1 MSSPIP
7 KEAPKKGTSLAS
19 LSDWLPPALVL
30 DMRQS
35 LRSPLNMVLAILGIL
50 LIYSTILSSPQS
62 GIEILLLSFLHCLLL
77 LAFIPFRAGMKIAR
91 DIRERGSNFLQLCP
105 LSAGRIIW
113 GQFLSCTVQMILLS
127 LPLIPL
133 YLISIAQ
140 LKANL
145 DAIDVDLSYY
155 LTHLPYGLS
164 VWLSV
169 ILAGGMLLTALMM
182 ALAILPLM
190 ARIFIQTGIII
201 LVVISYIGMVV
212 QFSYAHLRAGFEPLS
227 VDIAR
232 IMVDSLGLVVLAL
245 AFSGMLLILAS
256 RHYGSHVEASSGRL
270 RILAFATLAG
280 FLAWVKYFNSP
291 ILPETAAALLDGL
304 YFLPLLAIAMLDEL
318 QPDESH
324 SGITARR
331 RGFFGYL
338 TRRTTG
344 ANLIFILKMAGFST
358 AAAWFIIYLPDCS
371 QLAERVASPEF
382 LNELMRIATPL
393 LAFIYSCYAAL
404 ILTELVLPHSSRQR
418 LIAFG
423 ISTVLIY
430 IGCGLLNG
438 TTYAPFHCCLL
449 DISEMNADTITGTFL
464 WMLAC
469 CVGSFIVLSA
479 VQAMCSSRR

>member
-19 LSDWLPPALVL
+19 LSDWLPPALIL

-35 LRSPLNMVLAILGIL
+35 LRSPLNIALAILGIL
-50 LIYSTILSSPQS
+50 LIYSTCLSTGATSIDPLFIL
-62 GIEILLLSFLHCLLL
+62 FFNTLLL

-113 GQFLSCTVQMILLS
+113 GQFLSCTVQMIILT

-133 YLISIAQ
+133 YLIAISQ
-140 LKANL
+140 LQEPQKL
-145 DAIDVDLSYY
+145 IETDIHYY
-155 LTHLPYGLS
+155 LYHCPYGLYIC
-164 VWLSV
+164 LAT
-169 ILAGGMLLTALMM
+169 ILAGGMLMTALMM

-190 ARIFIQTGIII
+190 ARILIQTGIII
-201 LVVISYIGMVV
+201 TFITGCIGLFVAIA
-212 QFSYAHLRAGFEPLS
+212 YAHLRDPI
-227 VDIAR
+227 VIRPDIGNFTIDA
-232 IMVDSLGLVVLAL
+232 LGTIAMMLTLTC
-245 AFSGMLLILAS
+245 MLLLLAS
-256 RHYGSHVEASSGRL
+256 RHYSSHVEASSGRL
-270 RILAFATLAG
+270 RLLGLISLAAYFVWVKCYTSLTIADWSEG
-280 FLAWVKYFNSP
+280 FLGGFY
-291 ILPETAAALLDGL
+291 I
-304 YFLPLLAIAMLDEL
+304 LPLLGIAMLDEL

-324 SGITARR
+324 SGITPRR
-331 RGFFGYL
+331 RGFLGYL

-344 ANLIFILKMAGFST
+344 ANLIYILLLACVST
-358 AAAWFIIYLPDCS
+358 AAAWLTIYLPNFS
-371 QLAERVASPEF
+371 QLPERVASPEF

-393 LAFIYSCYAAL
+393 LAFIYSCYATL
-404 ILTELVLPHSSRQR
+404 ILTDIVLPHSSRQR